1 MKHINKWKM
10 FESEERQAQ
19 IPKFK
24 NKYQGFCLT
33 ATWCYDRSDAATLM
47 VASSCLTIQDFMGQ
61 ILTEICGDYLDEA
74 EVSDLKTIE
83 ELMDFI
89 GEHYEVYCDWKL
101 WCGLEPISQREE
113 YESTGLGNPYVTG
126 NILNSMFSNVP
137 QIMGGSSGRKS
148 PNDDENK
155 AIAISIENNTELIS
169 VYANYAEFNKV
180 RKFMSLPDREID
192 LILNYHQNLK
202 GML

>member
-1 MKHINKWKM
+1 M
-10 FESEERQAQ
+10 FESQEGQEQ

-61 ILTEICGDYLDEA
+61 ILTEISGGYEDDK
-74 EVSDLKTIE
+74 EVSDLQTIE

-89 GEHYEVYCDWKL
+89 GEHFEVYSDWEL

-113 YESTGLGNPYVTG
+113 HESSGLGNPYMTA

-137 QIMGGSSGRKS
+137 QIMGLPSGRKS
-148 PNDDENK
+148 TNDDENK
-155 AIAISIENNTELIS
+155 AIAISIENNTELMS
-169 VYANYAEFNKV
+169 VYANYAEFDKV

>member
-1 MKHINKWKM
+1 MKHIDKWKM

-61 ILTEICGDYLDEA
+61 ILTEISGGYEDDA

-89 GEHYEVYCDWKL
+89 GEQFEVYCDWEL

-113 YESTGLGNPYVTG
+113 YESSGLGNPYVTG

-137 QIMGGSSGRKS
+137 QIMGGSKS

-192 LILNYHQNLK
+192 LLLNYHQNLK